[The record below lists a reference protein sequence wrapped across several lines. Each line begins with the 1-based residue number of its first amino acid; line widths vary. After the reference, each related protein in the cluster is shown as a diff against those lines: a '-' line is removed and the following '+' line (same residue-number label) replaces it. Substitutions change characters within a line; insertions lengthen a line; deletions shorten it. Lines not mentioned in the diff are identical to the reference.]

1 MGFEFHAFY
10 FSFAQFE
17 LSEVPGVVE
26 ILACPH
32 TAASKKTK
40 LKESIFNQIY
50 RSLV

>member
-1 MGFEFHAFY
+1 MLREVFY

-32 TAASKKTK
+32 TAASKKSSTK